1 MRSIWERSQVT
12 RRLGSRLAFL
22 LTSKLYRQMYANTG
36 MATDSARVSRATT
49 MARLLAKSARR
60 LFVVKPMPE
69 LEVPQAKGFRA
80 SRVGPGARQS
90 AGGAAADSVA

>member
-1 MRSIWERSQVT
+1 MT

-49 MARLLAKSARR
+49 MARLLAKSCRR
-60 LFVVKPMPE
+60 LFVAKPMPE
-69 LEVPQAKGFRA
+69 LEVPRAGFRA

-90 AGGAAADSVA
+90 AGEAADSVA